1 MKLINSFL
9 VFMLFLGISCKNKNA
24 NSESDDF
31 KTENEPTTF
40 FKHKVDG
47 KFTIEVPGYL
57 KETQNL
63 NEDADLQFINL
74 PNGILTTIISEKLN
88 DGIFTDME
96 NEIELPETD
105 ADTSNLNFYI
115 HFQIQALKEQ
125 FTDYGQI
132 KVMDTTIN
140 GIRSK
145 KIRVNATD
153 KTTGERYVVWGTALN
168 SQDRYFYLYQVTP
181 LTSILKFEKDME
193 KTVGSFKLID

>member
-1 MKLINSFL
+1 MKNSIHFL
-9 VFMLFLGISCKNKNA
+9 FFLLLLISCNGVKTDDGKNEL
-24 NSESDDF
+24 ESAQ
-31 KTENEPTTF
+31 TTF

-47 KFTIEVPGYL
+47 KFTVEVPGYF
-57 KETQNL
+57 KETKNL
-63 NEDADLQFINL
+63 NVDADLQFINL
-74 PNGILTTIISEKLN
+74 QKGIFTTIISEKLD

-125 FTDYGQI
+125 FKDYGQI
-132 KVMDTTIN
+132 KAIDTTIN
-140 GIRSK
+140 GVRSK

-153 KTTGERYVVWGTALN
+153 KNTGERYVVWGTALN